1 MCPTPPRGRE
11 ILRCP
16 FASLRAAAQ
25 DDRRSA
31 QDDRRSASSAE
42 GAYAVGIA
50 SLAVRGDLASS
61 LRDSWDIEDRRSIV
75 SGGCQTGMG
84 GGGVETT
91 GGRDQL
97 PGHFH
102 ADEHLAPGFF
112 VVAGGL
118 EDVRDAL
125 GGGAVV

>member
-25 DDRRSA
+25 DDRGFA

-50 SLAVRGDLASS
+50 SLAVLGYFASR
-61 LRDSWDIEDRRSIV
+61 LRDRWDIGDRRSIV
-75 SGGCQTGMG
+75 SEVDQTRMV

-97 PGHFH
+97 PGHLH
-102 ADEHLAPGFF
+102 AQEHFAPGF
-112 VVAGGL
+112 VVIGGGL
-118 EDVRDAL
+118 EDVGDAL